1 MSKAPNFPATLADLE
16 SLDTTMPLVANGRR
30 PETIGQTLAR
40 LIERTP
46 DPLPTA
52 TAQQIAAT
60 FAADSAAWGRLFIHC
75 IHTARTEEVE
85 HE

>member
-1 MSKAPNFPATLADLE
+1 VGKAANFPATLADLQ

-40 LIERTP
+40 LIERIP

-52 TAQQIAAT
+52 TAQQMAAT
-60 FAADSAAWGRLFIHC
+60 FAADPAAWGRLFIHC
-75 IHTARTEEVE
+75 IHTAQTEEGG